1 MEVALVIGAVLLVT
15 ALLQLG
21 TVESALGS
29 LALFLTA
36 ATRVM
41 PSMLR
46 LNGSR
51 INLRSLGPRA
61 DYAFTMAD
69 HIREHKTSATLHN
82 TPRRRPHLRAAS
94 GLPTGPHWSSRSLSG
109 TSRWTTRAPMPPH

>member
-1 MEVALVIGAVLLVT
+1 MEVALVVGAVLLVAT
-15 ALLQLG
+15 LIQLRS
-21 TVESALGS
+21 VKSALGS

-51 INLRSLGPRA
+51 IALQSLGPRA
-61 DYAFTMAD
+61 DYAFAMAG
-69 HIREHKTSATLHN
+69 HIREHATSATLQGASRRC
-82 TPRRRPHLRAAS
+82 PRLRLAA
-94 GLPTGPHWSSRSLSG
+94 GLRHARTGP
-109 TSRWTTRAPMPPH
+109 

>member
-1 MEVALVIGAVLLVT
+1 MEVALVVGAVLLVAT
-15 ALLQLG
+15 LLQLR

-46 LNGSR
+46 LNGVPDHVAVPR
-51 INLRSLGPRA
+51 TARRLR
-61 DYAFTMAD
+61 
-69 HIREHKTSATLHN
+69 LHDGE
-82 TPRRRPHLRAAS
+82 PHPGAHDIGHAS
-94 GLPTGPHWSSRSLSG
+94 
-109 TSRWTTRAPMPPH
+109 